1 MIQFSFVQIAH
12 FYVAMLFCFSVCLVF
27 AAEKTSR
34 KPTLIWIIS
43 NLVAGLA
50 MEMFVVGELELHIH
64 LRPMVFLLQGFAPFF
79 KFLALAHSLKWPRIR
94 WIVSGLM
101 VTCLMIPLTI
111 YQITGILPG
120 PFIANF
126 AAVSATAA
134 CIIVIIYNKYWKGFF
149 SKFVM
154 ILNFILAIYLLFLRL
169 LKSWQQETIFFL
181 LSSKDEVIFVLTFL
195 AIISFIGQ
203 MAFLLML
210 TSRTQYYAKI
220 KQRRE
225 ERVRARS
232 VSLRWQNKEI
242 SRLLDEQRRLLQTLT
257 HEVRQPINNAQAAL
271 QGIMSDL
278 QPMRGNQ
285 KRALPVAIRIQGIL
299 DDITLSLSNAI
310 VGATLVERGKGA
322 NLHDCEILSI
332 AQLALLDC
340 PNGVRERIVIDF
352 PENDIFLAVDPIL
365 LRLAL
370 RNLLDNAAKF
380 SPPETEIVFSISLD
394 EERFGVL
401 IAVKNCV
408 ESSFVFERD
417 MVGRGSRGLNAEAKE
432 GSGIGLYVV
441 NEVAR
446 IHGTDMVIETSE
458 PGNVTFGILLSE

>member
-1 MIQFSFVQIAH
+1 MIQFSFIQIAH

-34 KPTLIWIIS
+34 KPTFIWLIS
-43 NLVAGLA
+43 NLAAGLA
-50 MEMFVVGELELHIH
+50 MEMFVVGEIGLNIQ

-79 KFLALAHSLKWPRIR
+79 KFFALAHGLKWPKIR
-94 WIVSGLM
+94 WIVSGVM
-101 VTCLMIPLTI
+101 VTCLVIPLAI
-111 YQITGILPG
+111 YQAKGILPG
-120 PFIANF
+120 PIIANVAAIVATF
-126 AAVSATAA
+126 ACV
-134 CIIVIIYNKYWKGFF
+134 IVAICNKYWKGFLGRY
-149 SKFVM
+149 VM
-154 ILNFILAIYLLFLRL
+154 IVNFVLAIVAIVWRL

-195 AIISFIGQ
+195 AVVSFVGQ

-210 TSRTQYYAKI
+210 TSRSQHYAKI

-225 ERVRARS
+225 ERIRARS
-232 VSLRWQNKEI
+232 ISLRWQNKEV

-278 QPMRGNQ
+278 QPIRGNQ
-285 KRALPVAIRIQGIL
+285 MRALPVAIRIQGIL

-310 VGATLVERGKGA
+310 VGATLVERGEGA
-322 NLHDCEILSI
+322 NLHDCEITGI

-340 PNGVRERIVIDF
+340 PASARERIVFDA
-352 PENDIFLAVDPIL
+352 PESDIFLAVDPIL

-380 SPPETEIVFSISLD
+380 SLPGTEIVFSIGLD
-394 EERFGVL
+394 ETRFGVL
-401 IAVKNCV
+401 VSVTNTV
-408 ESSFVFERD
+408 SHDFTFQRD
-417 MVGRGSRGLNAEAKE
+417 LVGRGKRGPNAESKE

-446 IHGTDMVIETSE
+446 IHGREMVVESPQ
-458 PGNVTFGILLSE
+458 PGKVAFGILLSE

>member
-1 MIQFSFVQIAH
+1 MMI
-12 FYVAMLFCFSVCLVF
+12 
-27 AAEKTSR
+27 
-34 KPTLIWIIS
+34 
-43 NLVAGLA
+43 
-50 MEMFVVGELELHIH
+50 
-64 LRPMVFLLQGFAPFF
+64 
-79 KFLALAHSLKWPRIR
+79 
-94 WIVSGLM
+94 
-101 VTCLMIPLTI
+101 
-111 YQITGILPG
+111 
-120 PFIANF
+120 NF
-126 AAVSATAA
+126 AFAGIAVFWRT
-134 CIIVIIYNKYWKGFF
+134 
-149 SKFVM
+149 
-154 ILNFILAIYLLFLRL
+154 LR
-169 LKSWQQETIFFL
+169 SWEQGSLFFL
-181 LSSKDEVIFVLTFL
+181 FGTKEDVIFVLIMLGAVGTV
-195 AIISFIGQ
+195 AQ

-210 TSRTQYYAKI
+210 TGRTRYYANI

-232 VSLRWQNKEI
+232 ISLRWQNKEI

-278 QPMRGNQ
+278 QPIRGNQ

-310 VGATLVERGKGA
+310 VGATLVERGEGA
-322 NLHDCEILSI
+322 NLRECEILSI

-380 SPPETEIVFSISLD
+380 SPSETEIVFSITLD

-408 ESSFVFERD
+408 ESSFVFEHD
-417 MVGRGSRGLNAEAKE
+417 MVGRGSRGLNAGAKE

-446 IHGTDMVIETSE
+446 IHGNDMVIETSE
-458 PGNVTFGILLSE
+458 PGKVTFGILLSE